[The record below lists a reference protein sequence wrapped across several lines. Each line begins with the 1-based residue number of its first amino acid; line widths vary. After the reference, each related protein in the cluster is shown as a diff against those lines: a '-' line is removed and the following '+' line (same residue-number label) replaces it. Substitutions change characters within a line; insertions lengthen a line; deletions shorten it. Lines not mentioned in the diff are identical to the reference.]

1 MSSRIHYKPSAMSS
15 NVLVLALLSCAWCAL
30 ALVPS
35 SGLQIRRSSMHTSVH
50 RHRMVQPAAT
60 VHPLM
65 QLNAHD
71 DAIDEDMRQFFSSK
85 LGNFNGTKR
94 SDSTANTQRQSNSST
109 SLFAKRTSKRQM
121 TQTIPSVL
129 FMLLRRVAFGAS
141 VANAV
146 TSATATTLSRPSL
159 GLLRSIPT
167 TFLSSLRH
175 PTKQTIRTIVYSII
189 AVVVLTNI
197 VESVAASKR
206 QKLDATSEW
215 GRYADKPSAR
225 GMALFFLMLKLTPYA
240 VLPSVIEKL
249 QRNKID
255 RENDREMYESSRA
268 HQLRKKGGNL
278 FADGLLR
285 LGPLYIKIGQI
296 LSCRE
301 NLFPEEWI
309 GAMEK
314 LQDRVPAKSGQEAWE
329 LAYAACPGGK
339 AEFHKTYS
347 GFNDIPLAAAS
358 LGQVHKATLRSTGE
372 RVAIKIQRARL
383 RDIYDKDLAL
393 MKQIAK
399 YVDKFGKAGQVGGVE
414 QSWTDIFSDAE
425 TILYREIDYRDEAE
439 NARRFAN
446 DFGLGKGGKAIE
458 STAKGVDGKPLPSAA
473 DWLRTPYTYGEL
485 SSEKWLVM
493 EYVPSIKV
501 NSNAKL
507 DAEGVTVE
515 DREYLAEALAHSYLR
530 QFCVNKFFSTDPHPG
545 NLGIEVFED
554 KRPPRLVF
562 YDFGQACSLSE
573 DQAGGIL
580 EVIES
585 IIDSDA
591 KKSVKAFVRM
601 GVLKDNADLVKV
613 QAKCHSNYDTGK
625 LQVKKR
631 KRRTNAKYSVMGTQR
646 TDSAEKVVFSET
658 NQSNATNSTT
668 DTPEVKDAEVMEF
681 FTLQSEYAFVA
692 RALSQLDG
700 VGKGLDPEFDFISAS
715 APYLVEIKGSGR
727 YIMDEVKKKLDF
739 VFGEEG
745 GVLTKEMNL
754 FKALGFE
761 PESYQ
766 KK

>member
-1 MSSRIHYKPSAMSS
+1 
-15 NVLVLALLSCAWCAL
+15 
-30 ALVPS
+30 
-35 SGLQIRRSSMHTSVH
+35 
-50 RHRMVQPAAT
+50 
-60 VHPLM
+60 
-65 QLNAHD
+65 
-71 DAIDEDMRQFFSSK
+71 
-85 LGNFNGTKR
+85 
-94 SDSTANTQRQSNSST
+94 
-109 SLFAKRTSKRQM
+109 M

-141 VANAV
+141 VAHAV

-159 GLLRSIPT
+159 GLLRNIPA

-493 EYVPSIKV
+493 EYVP
-501 NSNAKL
+501 
-507 DAEGVTVE
+507 
-515 DREYLAEALAHSYLR
+515 R
-530 QFCVNKFFSTDPHPG
+530 
-545 NLGIEVFED
+545 
-554 KRPPRLVF
+554 
-562 YDFGQACSLSE
+562 
-573 DQAGGIL
+573 
-580 EVIES
+580 
-585 IIDSDA
+585 
-591 KKSVKAFVRM
+591 
-601 GVLKDNADLVKV
+601 
-613 QAKCHSNYDTGK
+613 
-625 LQVKKR
+625 
-631 KRRTNAKYSVMGTQR
+631 
-646 TDSAEKVVFSET
+646 
-658 NQSNATNSTT
+658 
-668 DTPEVKDAEVMEF
+668 
-681 FTLQSEYAFVA
+681 
-692 RALSQLDG
+692 
-700 VGKGLDPEFDFISAS
+700 
-715 APYLVEIKGSGR
+715 
-727 YIMDEVKKKLDF
+727 
-739 VFGEEG
+739 
-745 GVLTKEMNL
+745 
-754 FKALGFE
+754 
-761 PESYQ
+761 
-766 KK
+766 